1 MQASKF
7 YLKKLSLTLV
17 YFMKFVD
24 SVKIHV
30 RSGNGGAGCTAFR
43 REKYIPHGGP
53 DGGDGGKGGD
63 IFMFGDSGKNTLLD
77 LSFQQ
82 HQHAEHGISGGG
94 SDKHGRN
101 GKDLHI
107 RVPLGTVVKDIETGK
122 VFLEV
127 VEEKDYLLFA
137 GGRGGRGNARFKTST
152 NRSPEYHQPGE
163 PGHECWVRLELKLMA
178 DVGLVG
184 FPNAGK
190 STLISSVSQAHPKIA
205 DYPFTTLVPQLGVV
219 KINNLDPFVIADI
232 PGIIAGAHDGRGLG
246 DQFLRHIE
254 RTASLLLLLDV
265 SGFSENPPQEEYQT
279 LIEELELF
287 SPKLL
292 EKSRAVA
299 FTKLDSVSDFEP
311 LDELQQHLEAS
322 GETVFRVS
330 SVSGDGIQ
338 ELLSYLGSVVQ
349 KERQRENEKPPNIVE
364 EALPENSIWD
374 DK

>member
-1 MQASKF
+1 
-7 YLKKLSLTLV
+7 
-17 YFMKFVD
+17 MKFLDLAKVT
-24 SVKIHV
+24 I
-30 RSGNGGAGCTAFR
+30 RSGSGGGGAVSFR
-43 REKYIPHGGP
+43 REKYVEFGGP

-63 IFMFGDSGKNTLLD
+63 VFLLGDLGKNTLLD

-82 HQHAEHGISGGG
+82 HQHAEHGASGGG

-107 RVPLGTVVKDIETGK
+107 HVPLGTVVKDIETGEII
-122 VFLEV
+122 LEV
-127 VEEKDYLLFA
+127 VETKDYLLFP

-152 NRSPEYHQPGE
+152 NRAPEYHQPGE
-163 PGHECWVRLELKLMA
+163 EGHDCWVRLELKLMA

-190 STLISSVSQAHPKIA
+190 STLISSVSQARPKIA

-219 KINNLDPFVIADI
+219 KIANLDPFVIADI

-246 DQFLRHIE
+246 DRFLRHIE

-265 SGFSENPPQEEYQT
+265 SGFSENPPQEEYTT

-292 EKSRAVA
+292 KKSRAIA
-299 FTKLDSVSDFEP
+299 LTKMDSVADNDE
-311 LDELQQHLEAS
+311 LDELQKFLEEA

-330 SVSGDGIQ
+330 SVSKNGIP
-338 ELLSYLGSVVQ
+338 ELLHYLGEVVK
-349 KERQRENEKPPNIVE
+349 KERLLETETPQEIEQAP
-364 EALPENSIWD
+364 LPVDSIWD
-374 DK
+374 DFS

>member
-1 MQASKF
+1 
-7 YLKKLSLTLV
+7 
-17 YFMKFVD
+17 MKFVD

-30 RSGNGGAGCTAFR
+30 RSGKGGSGCTSFR
-43 REKYIPHGGP
+43 REKYIPMGGP

-63 IFMFGDSGKNTLLD
+63 IYFVGDQNRNTLLD

-82 HQHAEHGISGGG
+82 HQHAGNG
-94 SDKHGRN
+94 SNGM
-101 GKDLHI
+101 GKDRHGKNGQDLKIH
-107 RVPLGTVVKDIETGK
+107 VPLGTMLKEQETGEIL
-122 VFLEV
+122 LEV
-127 VEEKDYLLFA
+127 LESEEYLLFK

-152 NRSPEYHQPGE
+152 NRAPEHHQPGE
-163 PGHECWVRLELKLMA
+163 EGVERWIQLELKLMA
-178 DVGLVG
+178 DVGLLG

-190 STLISSVSQAHPKIA
+190 STFISSVSHARPKIA

-265 SGFSENPPQEEYQT
+265 SGFSENPPQEEYQI

-311 LDELQQHLEAS
+311 LDKLQQHLEAS

-349 KERQRENEKPPNIVE
+349 KERQQENENPPKIVE
-364 EALPENSIWD
+364 EPLPENSIWD
-374 DK
+374 D

>member
-1 MQASKF
+1 
-7 YLKKLSLTLV
+7 
-17 YFMKFVD
+17 MKFVD

-63 IFMFGDSGKNTLLD
+63 VFLVGDLGKNTLLD

-82 HQHAEHGISGGG
+82 HQHAEHGASGSGN
-94 SDKHGRN
+94 DKHGRN

-107 RVPLGTVVKDIETGK
+107 RVPLGTVVKDIETGEII
-122 VFLEV
+122 LEV
-127 VEEKDYLLFA
+127 VETKEYLLFP

-152 NRSPEYHQPGE
+152 NRAPEYHQPGE
-163 PGHECWVRLELKLMA
+163 EGHDCWVRLELKLMA

-190 STLISSVSQAHPKIA
+190 STLISSVSQARPKIA

-219 KINNLDPFVIADI
+219 KITDLDPFVIADI
-232 PGIIAGAHDGRGLG
+232 PGIIAGAHGGRGLG
-246 DQFLRHIE
+246 DRFLRHIE

-265 SGFSENPPQEEYQT
+265 SGFSENPPEEEYAT

-292 EKSRAVA
+292 EKSRAIA
-299 FTKLDSVSDFEP
+299 LTKMDSVADDDE
-311 LDELQQHLEAS
+311 LDELQKFLEAA

-330 SVSGDGIQ
+330 SVSKNGIP
-338 ELLSYLGSVVQ
+338 ELLHYLGEVVK
-349 KERQRENEKPPNIVE
+349 KERLLETDTPLKIE
-364 EALPENSIWD
+364 EITLPVDSIWD
-374 DK
+374 DFS

>member
-1 MQASKF
+1 
-7 YLKKLSLTLV
+7 
-17 YFMKFVD
+17 MKFVD

-63 IFMFGDSGKNTLLD
+63 VFLVGNIGKNTLLD

-82 HQHAEHGISGGG
+82 HQHAEHGMNGSG

-101 GKDLHI
+101 GKELHI
-107 RVPLGTVVKDIETGK
+107 QVPLGTVVKDIETG
-122 VFLEV
+122 VILLEV
-127 VEEKDYLLFA
+127 VEIKEYLLFP

-152 NRSPEYHQPGE
+152 NRTPEYHQPGE
-163 PGHECWVRLELKLMA
+163 PGHDCWVRLELKLMA

-190 STLISSVSQAHPKIA
+190 STLISSVSQARPKIA

-219 KINNLDPFVIADI
+219 KIADLDPFVIADI

-246 DQFLRHIE
+246 DRFLRHIE

-265 SGFSENPPQEEYQT
+265 SGFSENPPKEEYAT

-299 FTKLDSVSDFEP
+299 FTKMDSVSDFDA
-311 LDELQQHLEAS
+311 LDDLQKILETA

-330 SVSGDGIQ
+330 SVSKDGIP
-338 ELLSYLGSVVQ
+338 ELLLYLGEVVK
-349 KERQRENEKPPNIVE
+349 KERLLEATAPPQIDEV
-364 EALPENSIWD
+364 ALPVDSIWD
-374 DK
+374 D